1 MSEFLGRLLRDRRG
15 GAGDLCFYAAMSLAV
30 VLSALFATQVA
41 GPYLH
46 ARLARVSQTLAG
58 LGSGPALARTHP
70 PGGCGGECAVRVVAS
85 PIGYPGLGALN
96 TGGPPAFLVAASPG
110 G

>member
-1 MSEFLGRLLRDRRG
+1 MSSFVRDRRG
-15 GAGDLCFYAAMSLAV
+15 GIAGYALMSLAI

-46 ARLARVSQTLAG
+46 ARLARVSQTLAR
-58 LGSGPALARTHP
+58 LGSGPALVWTHP
-70 PGGCGGECAVRVVAS
+70 PGGCGGDCAVRVVAS